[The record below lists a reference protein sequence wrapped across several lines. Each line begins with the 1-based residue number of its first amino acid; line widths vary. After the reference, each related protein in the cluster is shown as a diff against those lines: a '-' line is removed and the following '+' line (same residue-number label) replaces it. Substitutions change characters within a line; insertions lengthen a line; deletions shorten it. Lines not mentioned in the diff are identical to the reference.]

1 MARAAVGGGVATGI
15 SNIVGAGPVGNIIA
29 GVAGGLAS
37 RGKSGIVGGAVAG
50 AMNNVSNRVSGT
62 RTRTRARPPNNS
74 ETHPLLPNR
83 TTFEGRGNRTGGNRT
98 VSRLVEAESE
108 IQLVND
114 PSTGEQ
120 SHWILPNQP
129 AVSGLRPEV
138 VQTNNIMSNIRN
150 AASRTMTSTSETISN
165 LRNQINS
172 RVRGRGRGQYTSL
185 PNSESP
191 YDREEEHPVSVER
204 VQQMLRV
211 HRAKVN
217 ENEKKQMVDNIVND
231 LVDNAVQQSNKSK
244 AIPLLQGAIKRAMP
258 GPKLI
263 KEHYKKVDSVAKL
276 QGEIRG
282 VLQRKKDRVTTNI
295 DNLTEQ
301 LNSTAQYGNRQA
313 VLNDYAAK
321 RQNISNLGE
330 LAAKTNAANR
340 KIERNIIASEFVQK
354 QRVRN
359 NIAKLSK
366 GVTDDLKDRWKQS
379 IQQQQTSISNFGQL
393 TQGLKQQQ
401 HQQRMG
407 AASMQPMQLQT
418 GTRSGAA
425 FTATEA
431 QLMAPSRMEL
441 HRQRN
446 PELTQLRG
454 KVSDY
459 KRGKIQLSDIEKS
472 GIETRIEQLVQINK
486 TLKAKGQG
494 PKVGRPPGSKK

>member
-1 MARAAVGGGVATGI
+1 
-15 SNIVGAGPVGNIIA
+15 
-29 GVAGGLAS
+29 
-37 RGKSGIVGGAVAG
+37 
-50 AMNNVSNRVSGT
+50 
-62 RTRTRARPPNNS
+62 
-74 ETHPLLPNR
+74 
-83 TTFEGRGNRTGGNRT
+83 
-98 VSRLVEAESE
+98 
-108 IQLVND
+108 
-114 PSTGEQ
+114 
-120 SHWILPNQP
+120 
-129 AVSGLRPEV
+129 
-138 VQTNNIMSNIRN
+138 
-150 AASRTMTSTSETISN
+150 
-165 LRNQINS
+165 
-172 RVRGRGRGQYTSL
+172 
-185 PNSESP
+185 
-191 YDREEEHPVSVER
+191 
-204 VQQMLRV
+204 MLRV

-276 QGEIRG
+276 QGAARG
-282 VLQRKKDRVTTNI
+282 AVQRKKDRVTTNI

-321 RQNISNLGE
+321 RQNISNLGK

-379 IQQQQTSISNFGQL
+379 IQQQQTAISNFGQL

-459 KRGKIQLSDIEKS
+459 KRGKLQLSDIEKS
-472 GIETRIEQLVQINK
+472 GIETRIEQLVEINK
-486 TLKAKGQG
+486 ALKAKGAG
-494 PKVGRPPGSKK
+494 PKLGRPQGKK